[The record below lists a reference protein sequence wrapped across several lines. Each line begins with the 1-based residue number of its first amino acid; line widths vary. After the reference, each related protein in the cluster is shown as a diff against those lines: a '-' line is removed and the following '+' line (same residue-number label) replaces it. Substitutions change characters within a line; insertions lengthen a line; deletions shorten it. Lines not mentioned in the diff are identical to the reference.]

1 MSTAPVRA
9 VIVEDEAPARAN
21 LRDYLAA
28 AEWVSVVGEARDG
41 VHALRLIDEEE
52 PDLLFL
58 DVRLPELSGLEVARR
73 LRAAP
78 AIVFTTAYDRF
89 AIAAFELGAIDYL
102 VKPFGRERFAT
113 TLERLRARLMPRMA
127 AEPPDAQRAR
137 AALEPG
143 PLQRLFAR
151 QGERI
156 VPIATASITRIEA
169 QGDYAEVHAASGVFL
184 MHVSLTELAARLD
197 PDRFL
202 QVHRSHIVNLSAVAH
217 LRPFDERRLALVL
230 RDGEEVVASR
240 AASESL
246 RRRVR

>member
-1 MSTAPVRA
+1 MRAVRA
-9 VIVEDEAPARAN
+9 LIVEDEAVARQN
-21 LRDYLAA
+21 LREYLEDAD
-28 AEWVSVVGEARDG
+28 WVRLVGEAADG
-41 VHALRLIDEEE
+41 KEAVRLASALK

-58 DVRLPELSGLEVARR
+58 DVRLPEMSGLEVARR
-73 LRAAP
+73 VGSAAE
-78 AIVFTTAYDRF
+78 IVFTTAYDRF
-89 AIAAFELGAIDYL
+89 AIAAFEIGAIDYL
-102 VKPFGRERFAT
+102 VKPFGRERFAA
-113 TLERLRARLMPRMA
+113 TLERVRARRGQPADPASER
-127 AEPPDAQRAR
+127 AQS
-137 AALEPG
+137 ALSDG
-143 PLQRLFAR
+143 PLTRLYAR
-151 QGERI
+151 QGDRI
-156 VPIATASITRIEA
+156 VPIPVASIVRIQA

-230 RDGEEVVASR
+230 RDGGEVVASR